1 MRELGLAL
9 FALVLVAFTSCGN
22 GITPVTE
29 KIDGPLGDYFE
40 VVSKPYQANEEG
52 MVALELKR
60 IKDGLPAPWQQG
72 MAMGTDDN
80 TFEPVF
86 KAEFIDKD
94 GKVFSTDETDIS
106 FNRSELTDLFKK
118 PVGEIG
124 SLAFGVNAKVAKQ
137 VKMGSDFTVRQPTKI
152 NLSGFMGR
160 NLPVCMSLLIST
172 HGNVKGA
179 YYYKR
184 YGPTALLYLK
194 GDLKGDDLPLMEY
207 NTRKACIRENLRG
220 GGTSNR
226 YRGKLKAYTGF
237 NYNFDLK
244 EDKDME
250 FLDFSNVDFDE
261 FYETEFYVREV
272 PAGLGGSNWDEIL
285 DRYEAL
291 ADDYIRLYKM
301 SLSGNITAATEMV
314 SVLSDYESLSEEIE
328 KARGTMTTAQANR
341 FANIQRRMLNAIQ

>member
-1 MRELGLAL
+1 MRKLGLAL
-9 FALVLVAFTSCGN
+9 FALVLVAFTSCGK

-207 NTRKACIRENLRG
+207 NKKGMHTGEFEG
-220 GGTSNR
+220 VFTSNR

-285 DRYEAL
+285 NRYERL
-291 ADDYIRLYKM
+291 VDDYIRLYKK
-301 SLSGNITAATEMV
+301 SLSGNMAAITEMA
-314 SVLSDYESLSEEIE
+314 SVLSDYESLENEIE

>member
-1 MRELGLAL
+1 MRKLGLAL
-9 FALVLVAFTSCGN
+9 FALVLVAFTSCGK

-86 KAEFIDKD
+86 KAEFIDKE

-137 VKMGSDFTVRQPTKI
+137 VKIGSEFTVRQPTKI
-152 NLSGFMGR
+152 NLSGSIGK
-160 NLPVCMSLLIST
+160 NLPICMSLLIST

-179 YYYKR
+179 YYYKKM
-184 YGPTALLYLK
+184 GPNALLYLK
-194 GDLKGDDLPLMEY
+194 GDLDGDDLPLMEY
-207 NTRKACIRENLRG
+207 NKKGNHTGEYD
-220 GGTSNR
+220 GTFTGNR
-226 YRGKLKAYTGF
+226 YRGEFEAYTGST
-237 NYNFDLK
+237 YDFDLR

-250 FLDFSNVDFDE
+250 FIDFSDVDFDE

-291 ADDYIRLYKM
+291 ADDYIRLYKK